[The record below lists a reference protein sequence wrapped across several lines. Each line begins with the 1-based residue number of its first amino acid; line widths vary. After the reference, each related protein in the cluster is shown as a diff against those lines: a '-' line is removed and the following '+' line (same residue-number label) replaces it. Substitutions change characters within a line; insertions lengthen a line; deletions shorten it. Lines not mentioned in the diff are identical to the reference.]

1 MDPYNEY
8 LQELADVDTPLH
20 PTGNKGAHRKR
31 SRSEIVATLIEPSD
45 GSEAGF
51 NPSFHSSRHE
61 REWIMTYLKVFYED
75 QQITDVLRQV
85 KGGKEATVYCCRAHV
100 GLGGGL
106 IAAKVYRPRMFRN
119 LRNDSVYRAGRATLD
134 AEGKATHGTREGRAL
149 ANKTRFGQNLRHLS
163 WLSNEF
169 STLELLHKAGLDV
182 PEPFADSA
190 NAILMEYL
198 GDEEQVAPTLNNVS
212 IAAAEARPLFDRLI
226 WNVAG
231 MLDHNR
237 VHGDLSAHNIL
248 YWEGE
253 LRIIDFPQAVSPFE
267 NPNAFEL
274 FTRDVTRVCSYFA
287 RHGVDRDPSQLATD
301 LWRTHQPTAPLPG
314 DLLHEA
320 EA

>member
-1 MDPYNEY
+1 MEPE
-8 LQELADVDTPLH
+8 EKADV
-20 PTGNKGAHRKR
+20 GSCGWVR
-31 SRSEIVATLIEPSD
+31 SNACAAIDIERGGTEPVL
-45 GSEAGF
+45 
-51 NPSFHSSRHE
+51 SFQYYAMGVRAE
-61 REWIMTYLKVFYED
+61 FAPGTFKVEFGLE
-75 QQITDVLRQV
+75 
-85 KGGKEATVYCCRAHV
+85 TVWRV
-100 GLGGGL
+100 TVEG
-106 IAAKVYRPRMFRN
+106 RN
-119 LRNDSVYRAGRATLD
+119 L
-134 AEGKATHGTREGRAL
+134 
-149 ANKTRFGQNLRHLS
+149 
-163 WLSNEF
+163 
-169 STLELLHKAGLDV
+169 
-182 PEPFADSA
+182 
-190 NAILMEYL
+190 
-198 GDEEQVAPTLNNVS
+198 
-212 IAAAEARPLFDRLI
+212 RPLFDRLI

>member
-1 MDPYNEY
+1 MDPYSQY
-8 LQELADVDTPLH
+8 LQELADGDAPIPQV
-20 PTGNKGAHRKR
+20 GNQATRRKR
-31 SRSEIVATLIEPSD
+31 SRSETIATLVEPSD
-45 GSEAGF
+45 GGEGGF

-85 KGGKEATVYCCRAHV
+85 KGGKEATVYCCRAHE

-119 LRNDSVYRAGRATLD
+119 LRNDAVYRAGRATLD
-134 AEGKATHGTREGRAL
+134 EEGKATHGTREGRAL

-169 STLELLHKAGLDV
+169 ATLRLLHGAGLDV
-182 PEPFADSA
+182 PEPFADSD

-198 GDEEQVAPTLNNVS
+198 GDEGSPAPTLNNVS
-212 IAAAEARPLFDRLI
+212 LGAADARPLFDRLI
-226 WNVAG
+226 SNIAR

-237 VHGDLSAHNIL
+237 VHGDLSPHNIL

-267 NPNAFEL
+267 NPNAYEL
-274 FTRDVTRVCSYFA
+274 FARDVTRVCSYFV
-287 RHGVDRDPSQLATD
+287 RHGVDCDATRLAAD

-314 DLLHEA
+314 DLI
-320 EA
+320 